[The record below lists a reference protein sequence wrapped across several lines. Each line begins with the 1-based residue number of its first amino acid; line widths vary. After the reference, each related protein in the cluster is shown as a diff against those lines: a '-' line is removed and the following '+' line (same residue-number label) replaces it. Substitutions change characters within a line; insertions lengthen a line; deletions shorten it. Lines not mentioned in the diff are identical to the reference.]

1 MGSRRVV
8 RFWGV
13 MAAAIPLGLCS
24 FAFGQNPQLQTVNG
38 QRFPTVIFTWT
49 LWTADPS
56 YYSIAVDSSGSA
68 TYRSAP
74 TALVH
79 SGVPYMVEF
88 QVGDRTRRE
97 IFNLSQN
104 LEYFG
109 QEIKTSVDS
118 PENSGVRTLSYRY
131 SRLNNEITY
140 SNTSNEELEE
150 ITSIFEGVSETL
162 ESGRRLNY
170 FHEHNPE
177 ELDSELTNIASKADH
192 HRLRDLQALSAT
204 LYGIASDKRLA
215 VPTRHKAELLLN
227 RIHTEIH

>member
-1 MGSRRVV
+1 MGSRCAV

-13 MAAAIPLGLCS
+13 MIAAIPLALCS
-24 FAFGQNPQLQTVNG
+24 LAFGQNPQLQTVNG
-38 QRFPTVIFTWT
+38 QRFPTVVFTWT

-97 IFNLSQN
+97 IFNISQH

-109 QEIKTSVDS
+109 QEIKTAVDS
-118 PENSGVRTLSYRY
+118 PANSSVLTLSYHY

-140 SNTSNEELEE
+140 SSTSNEEIEE

-177 ELDSELTNIASKADH
+177 ELDSELTNIANKDDH

-204 LYGIASDKRLA
+204 LYGIAADKRLA
-215 VPTRHKAELLLN
+215 APTRHKAELLLDRARAN
-227 RIHTEIH
+227 VH

>member
-1 MGSRRVV
+1 MGSRRVI

-13 MAAAIPLGLCS
+13 MVAAMPLALCS
-24 FAFGQNPQLQTVNG
+24 LAFGQNPQLQTVNG
-38 QRFPTVIFTWT
+38 QRFPTVVFTWT

-97 IFNLSQN
+97 IFNISQQ

-109 QEIKTSVDS
+109 QEIKTLVDS
-118 PENSGVRTLSYRY
+118 PANSSVLTLSYHY

-140 SNTSNEELEE
+140 STTSDEELEE

-177 ELDSELTNIASKADH
+177 ELDSELTNMAGKDDH
-192 HRLRDLQALSAT
+192 HQLRDLQALSAT
-204 LYGIASDKRLA
+204 LYGIAFDKRLA
-215 VPTRHKAELLLN
+215 AATRHRAELLLD
-227 RIHTEIH
+227 RARAKVR

>member
-1 MGSRRVV
+1 MGSRRVI
-8 RFWGV
+8 RFWCAV
-13 MAAAIPLGLCS
+13 VAALPSIFCS
-24 FAFGQNPQLQTVNG
+24 LLLSQNPQLQTVNG
-38 QRFPTVIFTWT
+38 QHFPTVVFTWT

-74 TALVH
+74 TALMH

-97 IFNLSQN
+97 IFNISQN

-118 PENSGVRTLSYRY
+118 PANSSVRTLSYRY

-140 SNTSNEELEE
+140 SNTSNEDLEE

-162 ESGRRLNY
+162 ESGRRLN
-170 FHEHNPE
+170 
-177 ELDSELTNIASKADH
+177 
-192 HRLRDLQALSAT
+192 
-204 LYGIASDKRLA
+204 
-215 VPTRHKAELLLN
+215 
-227 RIHTEIH
+227 

>member
-1 MGSRRVV
+1 MCDGRLV
-8 RFWGV
+8 RLRGLLC
-13 MAAAIPLGLCS
+13 ALIPLVLCS
-24 FAFGQNPQLQTVNG
+24 LLSSQNPQLQTVNG

-227 RIHTEIH
+227 RIHTEVH

>member
-227 RIHTEIH
+227 RIHTEVH

>member
-1 MGSRRVV
+1 MGDRRVV
-8 RFWGV
+8 RLRGLV
-13 MAAAIPLGLCS
+13 SAVIPLVLCS
-24 FAFGQNPQLQTVNG
+24 VLCGQNPQLQTVNG
-38 QRFPTVIFTWT
+38 QHFPTVVFTWT

-97 IFNLSQN
+97 IFNISQN

-118 PENSGVRTLSYRY
+118 PANSSVRTLSYRY

-140 SNTSNEELEE
+140 STTSNEEIEE

-177 ELDSELTNIASKADH
+177 ELDTELTNIASKDDH

-204 LYGIASDKRLA
+204 LYGIVSDKRLA
-215 VPTRHKAELLLN
+215 LPTRHKAELLLN
-227 RIHTEIH
+227 RIHTEVH